1 MGDAVWSFMKPS
13 HSTKHILIY
22 VMRVR
27 LFISNLLKLHQTLQR
42 LLLLLGMQSFDIFA
56 KHTVRVYYKKYQE
69 DKYLL
74 FI

>member
-1 MGDAVWSFMKPS
+1 
-13 HSTKHILIY
+13 
-22 VMRVR
+22 MRVR

>member
-1 MGDAVWSFMKPS
+1 MP
-13 HSTKHILIY
+13 
-22 VMRVR
+22 VR

-69 DKYLL
+69 DKYFLIYL
-74 FI
+74 NIQTWGKQPVQIFSFQAG